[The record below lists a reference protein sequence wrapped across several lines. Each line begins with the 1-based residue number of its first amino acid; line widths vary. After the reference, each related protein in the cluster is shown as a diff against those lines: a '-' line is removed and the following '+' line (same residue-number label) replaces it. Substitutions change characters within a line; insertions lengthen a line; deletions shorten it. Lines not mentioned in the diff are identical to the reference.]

1 MTQPSRRPFGTTP
14 GGQPVELLILDNGTL
29 RCELLTLGATL
40 RTLEVP
46 GRNGSR
52 VDVVLG
58 YDAQEDYLTY
68 GGYLG
73 AVVGRFANRIA
84 RGRFSLNGKEYTL
97 AVNDGPNHL
106 HGGLVGFSHRGWQVE
121 ELTDD
126 RAVLSLTS
134 PDGEEGYPGTLTA
147 RVTYRLDGSALELRY
162 EAVSDKDTPCSLTN
176 HSYFNLAGH
185 ASGPVLDQEICIHA
199 QGYTPTDGTS
209 IPLGT
214 VEPVEGTPMD
224 LRAPTAIGTH
234 IEDDFAQ
241 LRQAG
246 GYDHN
251 YVVEGEPGTLRP
263 AAWARS
269 SRTGVVM
276 STETTLPGIQFY
288 TANFIEQGRPGKG
301 GTVYGP
307 HHAFCL
313 ETQFFPDSPNQPRF
327 PSCILRA
334 GERYD
339 HTTRYVFFVSREE
352 M

>member
-251 YVVEGEPGTLRP
+251 YVVEGACGLGPLLQDRRCHEHGDHS
-263 AAWARS
+263 ARHS
-269 SRTGVVM
+269 ILHGQFHRAGPSRQGGHSVR
-276 STETTLPGIQFY
+276 SPPCLLPGDAVLPRLPQPASVSILYF
-288 TANFIEQGRPGKG
+288 ESG
-301 GTVYGP
+301 GAV
-307 HHAFCL
+307 
-313 ETQFFPDSPNQPRF
+313 
-327 PSCILRA
+327 
-334 GERYD
+334 
-339 HTTRYVFFVSREE
+339 
-352 M
+352 

>member
-185 ASGPVLDQEICIHA
+185 ASGRCWTRKSA
-199 QGYTPTDGTS
+199 STPRA
-209 IPLGT
+209 IP
-214 VEPVEGTPMD
+214 PPMGPASPWARWSRW
-224 LRAPTAIGTH
+224 RAPPWTCAP
-234 IEDDFAQ
+234 Q
-241 LRQAG
+241 LLSVLTSRMILPNCARPEVMTTTTWWRGSRVPCGLRLGPAPPGQA
-246 GYDHN
+246 
-251 YVVEGEPGTLRP
+251 L
-263 AAWARS
+263 S
-269 SRTGVVM
+269 
-276 STETTLPGIQFY
+276 
-288 TANFIEQGRPGKG
+288 
-301 GTVYGP
+301 
-307 HHAFCL
+307 
-313 ETQFFPDSPNQPRF
+313 
-327 PSCILRA
+327 
-334 GERYD
+334 
-339 HTTRYVFFVSREE
+339 
-352 M
+352 

>member
-73 AVVGRFANRIA
+73 AVVGRFANPHRQGALFPERERIHPGGERWA
-84 RGRFSLNGKEYTL
+84 QPPPRG
-97 AVNDGPNHL
+97 A
-106 HGGLVGFSHRGWQVE
+106 GGLFPPGVAGGGAGR
-121 ELTDD
+121 
-126 RAVLSLTS
+126 RPAVLSLTS

-263 AAWARS
+263 ALGPAP
-269 SRTGVVM
+269 
-276 STETTLPGIQFY
+276 PGQ
-288 TANFIEQGRPGKG
+288 A
-301 GTVYGP
+301 
-307 HHAFCL
+307 L
-313 ETQFFPDSPNQPRF
+313 S
-327 PSCILRA
+327 
-334 GERYD
+334 
-339 HTTRYVFFVSREE
+339 
-352 M
+352 

>member
-106 HGGLVGFSHRGWQVE
+106 HGGLVGFCHRGWQVE

-214 VEPVEGTPMD
+214 VEVISAGLPAPSITMMSACSSSLWYAARMSGT
-224 LRAPTAIGTH
+224 
-234 IEDDFAQ
+234 
-241 LRQAG
+241 
-246 GYDHN
+246 
-251 YVVEGEPGTLRP
+251 
-263 AAWARS
+263 S
-269 SRTGVVM
+269 
-276 STETTLPGIQFY
+276 
-288 TANFIEQGRPGKG
+288 
-301 GTVYGP
+301 
-307 HHAFCL
+307 
-313 ETQFFPDSPNQPRF
+313 FF
-327 PSCILRA
+327 L
-334 GERYD
+334 
-339 HTTRYVFFVSREE
+339 
-352 M
+352 